1 MVRSHRKGSRQI
13 SDLQKLEPASA
24 RRTEKMKL
32 EIDQQRLLS
41 EIEAL
46 AAISDAESPAVTR
59 IVFTPTDL
67 KARAWMITHCEE
79 AGLAVRQDAIGNIFA
94 RWVGS
99 DPAAPAVGTGSHIDA
114 IPNAGKYDG
123 VVGVLGGLEAIRA
136 LQRSGFRPRHSIEL
150 LVFTAEEPTRFGIGC
165 LGSRMLSGTLSA
177 DAARQLKDSEGVS
190 LDDVRERAGV
200 SGELEAV
207 KLPSGYYSAF
217 VELHIEQGPRLEGQ
231 GIPLGVVTSIAAPA
245 SLRISIE
252 GSGGHAGGVLM
263 PDRRD
268 ALCAAAELI
277 LAVENAAR
285 SSGAADTVATVGVCD
300 VFPGAV
306 NSIPSRVGVT
316 LDIRDTDLA
325 RRDGA
330 MQTIERASRDIAA
343 KRHVSIQSEL
353 LNADAPADC
362 APEVSAALAESCRKH
377 GSRFLEMVSRAYH
390 DSLFISRIAPTGM
403 LFIPCRN
410 GYSHRP
416 DEYAAPEDITRGALV
431 LAEALAKLCSSSR

>member
-1 MVRSHRKGSRQI
+1 
-13 SDLQKLEPASA
+13 
-24 RRTEKMKL
+24 MKL
-32 EIDQQRLLS
+32 EIDQQRLNS
-41 EIEAL
+41 EIETL
-46 AAISDAESPAVTR
+46 AAISDAGPPAVTR

-67 KARAWMITHCEE
+67 KARAWMVARCEE
-79 AGLAVRQDAIGNIFA
+79 AGLGVRQDAIGNIFA
-94 RWVGS
+94 RWNGA
-99 DPAAPAVGTGSHIDA
+99 DPQAPAVGTGSHTDA

-136 LQRSGFRPRHSIEL
+136 LQRSGFRPKNSIEL
-150 LVFTAEEPTRFGIGC
+150 LVFATEEPTRFGIGC
-165 LGSRMLSGTLSA
+165 LGSRLLSGTLSA
-177 DAARQLKDSEGVS
+177 EAAAKLKDRDGETMDEVRKKVGLNGS
-190 LDDVRERAGV
+190 LQD
-200 SGELEAV
+200 V
-207 KLPSGYYSAF
+207 KLPKGYYKGF
-217 VELHIEQGPRLEGQ
+217 VELHIEQGTLLERVQ
-231 GIPLGVVTSIAAPA
+231 ISLGIIKSIAAPA

-252 GSGGHAGGVLM
+252 GAGGHAGGVLM
-263 PDRRD
+263 QDRKD

-306 NSIPSRVGVT
+306 NSIPSRVRIT

-343 KRHVSIQSEL
+343 KRQVSIQSEL

-362 APEVSAALAESCRKH
+362 APEVSAALAESCRQH
-377 GSRFLEMVSRAYH
+377 GFPFLEMVSRAYH
-390 DSLFISRIAPTGM
+390 DSLFVSRIAPTGM

-416 DEYAAPEDITRGALV
+416 DEYAAPEDIARGTLV
-431 LAEALAKLCSSSR
+431 LAESLAKLSA